1 MRFAGQAITIPSV
14 RQNPEVIPSTEGVR
28 YPEDNQPAGEFNGGQ
43 GVDPTYLPQ
52 MRDRFIQSPRGG
64 VTMLPNGEQG
74 PSQGPNTPIKN
85 YDGQYMPDGTQ
96 PTGYQPPVRTAQLA
110 PQMTDPWVENSMI
123 QDYDSPYL
131 VTPDIKRLRRGS
143 MNQFIDNPEVLKR
156 TFKGV

>member
-14 RQNPEVIPSTEGVR
+14 AQNPDVIPGTKDIY
-28 YPEDNQPAGEFNGGQ
+28 YPEDNQPAG
-43 GVDPTYLPQ
+43 D
-52 MRDRFIQSPRGG
+52 I
-64 VTMLPNGEQG
+64 
-74 PSQGPNTPIKN
+74 
-85 YDGQYMPDGTQ
+85 
-96 PTGYQPPVRTAQLA
+96 AQLA
-110 PQMTDPWVENSMI
+110 PQMTDPWVENPMI

>member
-14 RQNPEVIPSTEGVR
+14 RQNPEVLPSTEGVR
-28 YPEDNQPAGEFNGGQ
+28 YPEDNQPAGEFNGGE

-52 MRDRFIQSPRGG
+52 MRQQYMQSPQGG
-64 VTMLPNGEQG
+64 
-74 PSQGPNTPIKN
+74 I
-85 YDGQYMPDGTQ
+85 
-96 PTGYQPPVRTAQLA
+96 AQLA